1 MFKES
6 EAIIGA
12 MVSLRENFNIPA
24 YSMHD
29 GLIVPLSGKD
39 IAANEIMRAFDD
51 LGLECR
57 VKIET
62 RP

>member
-1 MFKES
+1 
-6 EAIIGA
+6 

-29 GLIVPLSGKD
+29 GLIVPLSGKE
-39 IAANEIMRAFDD
+39 IAAKEIMRAFDD

-62 RP
+62 QP